1 MDIVKPYSSNGFIT
15 NDLFDSI
22 TKSSAYQKDYQ
33 SVKRVQPYNE
43 IEKRMG
49 TAYDVGDME
58 KNTWRQMNGTI
69 RQEYS
74 YTPIFVNRY
83 YDVINENYERK
94 TPHFMNDFDNR
105 TAVVSGF
112 EYKSTDIPIRT
123 VKTQRHY

>member
-1 MDIVKPYSSNGFIT
+1 MDIVKPYTSFGIVN
-15 NDLFDSI
+15 NDLFDSVS
-22 TKSSAYQKDYQ
+22 KASAYQKDYQ
-33 SVKRVQPYNE
+33 TVKRVHPYNE
-43 IEKRMG
+43 IDKRMG

-83 YDVINENYERK
+83 YDVINENYEKK

-105 TAVVSGF
+105 TTVVSGF